1 MPTRPTPTPAG
12 SGTIDFAKCFTFAVE
27 DPDWVKKILFGGLF
41 TLLSALI
48 VGIFFVSGY
57 WVRFLRRVVAADP
70 RPLPEWDD
78 LGGIF
83 NDGLKVVGVYFTYV
97 AGMIVVVLALGCAAG
112 LLGAG
117 IGSLSRAS
125 EGASSAAAAI
135 GGLGMA
141 GAYGLLM
148 LLALVLAVFLPAVF
162 VRVVLK
168 DRFSE
173 AFAFREHLAFIKA
186 NLANY
191 ALSLVVYLVAN
202 FASQFGALLCCV
214 GIFPAVFWSY
224 LIFGYALG
232 ETIRLN
238 PRSV

>member
-1 MPTRPTPTPAG
+1 MPTRATPTPAG

-41 TLLSALI
+41 ALLSVLI

-57 WVRFLRRVVAADP
+57 WVRFLRRVVAGDP

-83 NDGLKVVGVYFTYV
+83 NDGLKVVGAYFTYV
-97 AGMIVVVLALGCAAG
+97 AGVIVVAVGLFCAAVLVG
-112 LLGAG
+112 MG

-125 EGASSAAAAI
+125 EGAGSAAAAV

-141 GAYGLLM
+141 AAYGLF
-148 LLALVLAVFLPAVF
+148 LLLVLVLAIFLPAVF
-162 VRVVLK
+162 VRVILK
-168 DRFSE
+168 DRFGE
-173 AFAFREHLAFIKA
+173 AFAFRAHLAFIKA

-214 GIFPAVFWSY
+214 GLFPAVFWSY

-232 ETIRLN
+232 ETVRLN

>member
-1 MPTRPTPTPAG
+1 MPTRATPTPAG
-12 SGTIDFAKCFTFAVE
+12 SRTIDFAKCFTFAVE

-57 WVRFLRRVVAADP
+57 WVRFLRRVVAGDP

-83 NDGLKVVGVYFTYV
+83 NDGLKVVGAYVVYMAAVFAVLGALVGV
-97 AGMIVVVLALGCAAG
+97 AIVVGV
-112 LLGAG
+112 G
-117 IGSLSRAS
+117 IGSLSRTS
-125 EGASSAAAAI
+125 EGAGEAVGAL
-135 GGLGMA
+135 GGLLIVA
-141 GAYGLLM
+141 GYGLFA
-148 LLALVLAVFLPAVF
+148 LLALALALFLPAVF
-162 VRVVLK
+162 VRVALK

-214 GIFPAVFWSY
+214 GLFPAVFWSY

-232 ETIRLN
+232 ETVRLN

>member
-1 MPTRPTPTPAG
+1 MPTRATPTPSG

-57 WVRFLRRVVAADP
+57 WVRFLRRVVAGDP

-125 EGASSAAAAI
+125 EGASSAAAAL

-141 GAYGLLM
+141 GAYGLFL

-214 GIFPAVFWSY
+214 GLFPAVFWSY

-232 ETIRLN
+232 ETVRQN

>member
-1 MPTRPTPTPAG
+1 MPTRATPTPAG

-57 WVRFLRRVVAADP
+57 WVRFLRRVVAGEP

-97 AGMIVVVLALGCAAG
+97 AGVIVVVMALGCAAG

-141 GAYGLLM
+141 AAYGLLM
-148 LLALVLAVFLPAVF
+148 LLGLVLAVFLTAVF

-214 GIFPAVFWSY
+214 GLFPAVFWSY

-232 ETIRLN
+232 ETVRLN

>member
-12 SGTIDFAKCFTFAVE
+12 SGTIDFAKCFRFAVE

-57 WVRFLRRVVAADP
+57 WVRFLRRVVAGDP
-70 RPLPEWDD
+70 RPLPDWDD
-78 LGGIF
+78 LGGLF
-83 NDGLKVVGVYFTYV
+83 NDGLKVVGAYFTYV
-97 AGMIVVVLALGCAAG
+97 AGVIVVAVGLGCAAG
-112 LLGAG
+112 LVGAG
-117 IGSLSRAS
+117 IGSLSRSS
-125 EGASSAAAAI
+125 EGAGSAAAAV

-141 GAYGLLM
+141 AAYGLF
-148 LLALVLAVFLPAVF
+148 LLLVLVLAVFLPAVF
-162 VRVVLK
+162 VRVILK
-168 DRFSE
+168 DRFGE

-191 ALSLVVYLVAN
+191 ALSLVVYLVAS

-214 GIFPAVFWSY
+214 GLFPAVFWSY

-232 ETIRLN
+232 ETVRLN

>member
-1 MPTRPTPTPAG
+1 MSTRATPTPAG

-27 DPDWVKKILFGGLF
+27 DPDWIKKMLFGGLF
-41 TLLSALI
+41 SLLCMLI
-48 VGIFFVSGY
+48 VGIFFVAGY
-57 WVRFLRRVVAADP
+57 WVRFFRRVVAGDA

-78 LGGIF
+78 FGGIF

-97 AGMIVVVLALGCAAG
+97 AGMVVVFLALGCAVG

-117 IGSLSRAS
+117 IGSLSRSS
-125 EGASSAAAAI
+125 EGAGSAAAAL

-141 GAYGLLM
+141 AAYGIIM
-148 LLALVLAVFLPAVF
+148 VLAFALAIFMPAVM
-162 VRVVLK
+162 VRVILK
-168 DRFSE
+168 DSFGE

-186 NLANY
+186 NVANY
-191 ALSLVVYLVAN
+191 GLSLVVYLVAN

-214 GIFPAVFWSY
+214 GVFPAVFWSY

-232 ETIRLN
+232 ERVRMN

>member
-1 MPTRPTPTPAG
+1 MPTRATPTPAG

-57 WVRFLRRVVAADP
+57 WVRFLRRVVAGEP

-97 AGMIVVVLALGCAAG
+97 AGVIVVVMALGCAAG

-214 GIFPAVFWSY
+214 GLFPAVFWSY

-232 ETIRLN
+232 ETVRLN